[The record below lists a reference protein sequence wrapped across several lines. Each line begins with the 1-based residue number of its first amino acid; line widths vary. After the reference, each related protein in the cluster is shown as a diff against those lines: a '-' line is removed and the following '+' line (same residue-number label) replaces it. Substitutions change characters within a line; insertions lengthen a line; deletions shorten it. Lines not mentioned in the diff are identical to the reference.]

1 MHEHSLRGYLDISVY
16 TGGGSSIQGDSAKTF
31 KGKLAL
37 PKAKGSFFIGSAN
50 STYLRSLGSLQST
63 LEAVVAPFLYRH
75 FFLVR
80 FDGNDIII
88 TLSRPLS
95 TALFALANKGT
106 TS

>member
-1 MHEHSLRGYLDISVY
+1 MYEHSLRGYLDISVY
-16 TGGGSSIQGDSAKTF
+16 TGGGSSSIQGDSAKTF

-37 PKAKGSFFIGSAN
+37 QKAKSSFFIGSAN
-50 STYLRSLGSLQST
+50 STYICDIFGLPPVHVRSSGCTLFVST
-63 LEAVVAPFLYRH
+63 F

-95 TALFALANKGT
+95 TALFLH
-106 TS
+106 